1 MFITN
6 KMLGGLLLVASAL
19 IIWNWGIMIIPN
31 ETILVIVTALFII
44 IPIFYMVNCSCAGE
58 KNSGRKKVD
67 PFVLSALLLVA
78 VATIYQLFIGKF
90 GINDFVWDYINGF
103 SVILYSCLAG
113 RLIR

>member
-6 KMLGGLLLVASAL
+6 KILGTLLLVTSTL
-19 IIWNWGIMIIPN
+19 IIWNWGIMIIPS
-31 ETILVIVTALFII
+31 ETILVVVTALFII

-58 KNSGRKKVD
+58 KNASRKKID
-67 PFVLSALLLVA
+67 PFILSALLLIA
-78 VATIYQLFIGKF
+78 AATIYQLFIGKF
-90 GINDFVWDYINGF
+90 GTTDFVWDYVNGF